1 MDAVRRRPI
10 TKVFG
15 AAFELGRSNGEIS
28 PPRSTHSSR
37 LPASSNASAAAAQ
50 LDLVEFTPLEAYAR
64 ADRLNDAHRMLSVRR
79 RGSLRI
85 PVAGFVDRLPN
96 ARGAG

>member
-1 MDAVRRRPI
+1 
-10 TKVFG
+10 
-15 AAFELGRSNGEIS
+15 
-28 PPRSTHSSR
+28 

-85 PVAGFVDRLPN
+85 PIAGLSAPHP
-96 ARGAG
+96 